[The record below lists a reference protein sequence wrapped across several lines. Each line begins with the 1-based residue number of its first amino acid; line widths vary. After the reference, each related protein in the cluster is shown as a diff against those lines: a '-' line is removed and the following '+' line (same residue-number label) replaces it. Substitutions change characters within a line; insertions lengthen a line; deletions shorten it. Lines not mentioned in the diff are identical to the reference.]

1 MEVADHRTSQDIFAR
16 RGVLPCPPMRALLP
30 ISDKGCSAKIRA
42 THLARATYSNGV
54 FALAA
59 IPPDVEELMKHLRCA
74 MLAAAAMA
82 ALSSTA
88 QARPFIDPRA
98 ERSDAIDQ
106 AAANEPRDPACHDR
120 TLASTGGALPRDPHT
135 LAVRW
140 TGYGN
145 FELVYDGHTL
155 LLDAYYDRGG
165 LYPSLGVK
173 AADIKRA
180 DAILIGHGH
189 FDHMSD
195 AAAIGARTGATVVGA
210 PVTVEKL
217 ASQPIDPKQVKAVTG
232 RGGEVL
238 KFAGFTV
245 EPILARHGEPPPNI
259 VGPIDAA
266 LKQVTPPPTEQQTAE
281 QAAIRQPGT
290 SDKRVIAEGTIA
302 YLITL
307 DDGFRIMYR
316 DSGGRVT
323 EQEKAAMQRTG
334 RVDLALIAV
343 AASYLNTL
351 TVEQAL
357 EHVRLYRPDV
367 YMPAHHDAANNGLW
381 RAIEPI
387 AEALEDDNP
396 NIVIASR
403 AYRDPVCFN
412 TEFNIQRG
420 K

>member
-1 MEVADHRTSQDIFAR
+1 MNH
-16 RGVLPCPPMRALLP
+16 LL
-30 ISDKGCSAKIRA
+30 
-42 THLARATYSNGV
+42 
-54 FALAA
+54 
-59 IPPDVEELMKHLRCA
+59 A
-74 MLAAAAMA
+74 MIAAASMA
-82 ALSSTA
+82 FVTA
-88 QARPFIDPRA
+88 IAHARPFVDPRA
-98 ERSDAIDQ
+98 EANDAIDQ
-106 AAANEPRDPACHDR
+106 AAATEPRDPACHDR
-120 TLASTGGALPRDPHT
+120 TLASTGGAMPRNART

-145 FELVYDGHTL
+145 FELVHDGHIL
-155 LLDAYYDRGG
+155 LLDAYYDRGS

-217 ASQPIDPKQVKAVTG
+217 TTQPIDPKQVKSVTG
-232 RGGEVL
+232 LGGEIL

-245 EPILARHGEPPPNI
+245 EPILARHGEPPANI

-266 LKQVTPPPTEQQTAE
+266 LKQVTPPVTEQEAAE
-281 QAAIRQPGT
+281 QAAIRQRGT

-307 DDGFRIMYR
+307 DDGFRVMYR
-316 DSGGRVT
+316 DSGGRIT
-323 EQEKAAMQRTG
+323 EQEKAAMQRVG

-367 YMPAHHDAANNGLW
+367 YMPAHHDAPNNGLW

-387 AEALEDDNP
+387 AEALENDNP

-403 AYRDPVCFN
+403 GYRDPVCFN
-412 TEFNIQRG
+412 TDFNIRRG
-420 K
+420 R